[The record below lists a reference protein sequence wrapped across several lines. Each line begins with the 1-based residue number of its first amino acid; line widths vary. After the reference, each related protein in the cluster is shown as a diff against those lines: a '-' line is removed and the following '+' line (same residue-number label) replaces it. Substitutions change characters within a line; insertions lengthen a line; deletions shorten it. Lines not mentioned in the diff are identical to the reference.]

1 MINVTA
7 AIIRDGG
14 KVLICQRP
22 KSKSCELLWEF
33 PGGKIE
39 AGETDEQCLI
49 RECQEELGITIKVLS
64 LFSEVT
70 FDYPQRTVHINF
82 YICEIVDGTL
92 QKKEH
97 NDIRW
102 TSPDQFDKF
111 DFCPADN
118 EVISIIKNEMFNQ
131 KD

>member
-1 MINVTA
+1 MIDVTA
-7 AIIRDGG
+7 AIIRNGD

-22 KSKSCELLWEF
+22 IGKSCELLWEF
-33 PGGKIE
+33 PGGKTE
-39 AGETDEQCLI
+39 PGETDEQCLI
-49 RECQEELGITIKVLS
+49 RECQEELDITIKVLS
-64 LFSEVT
+64 MFSEVT

-82 YICEIVDGTL
+82 YICEIVDGIL

-102 TSPDQFDKF
+102 ASPDQFDKF

-118 EVISIIKNEMFNQ
+118 EVISRIENGMLTL
-131 KD
+131 

>member
-1 MINVTA
+1 MIDVTA
-7 AIIRDGG
+7 AIIRDGD

-22 KSKSCELLWEF
+22 KGKSCELLWEF

-39 AGETDEQCLI
+39 PGETDEHCLI
-49 RECQEELGITIKVLS
+49 RECQEELGIIIKVLS
-64 LFSEVT
+64 VSSEVT
-70 FDYPQRTVHINF
+70 FNYPQRTVHINF

-102 TSPDQFDKF
+102 VSPDQFYKF

-118 EVISIIKNEMFNQ
+118 QVISIIESEILNP
-131 KD
+131 